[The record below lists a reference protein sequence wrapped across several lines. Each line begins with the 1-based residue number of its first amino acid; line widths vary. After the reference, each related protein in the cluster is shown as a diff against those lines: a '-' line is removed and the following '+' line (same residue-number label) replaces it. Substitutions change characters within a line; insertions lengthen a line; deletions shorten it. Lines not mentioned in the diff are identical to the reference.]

1 MYAVIRT
8 GGKQERVAEGQLVRV
23 ERLGIDEGEDV
34 ELAPILIVDGE
45 RVLATPDEL
54 SGAAV
59 TAKVVGFEDG
69 PKIRGFVYKPKSN
82 NRRRF
87 GHRQHYD
94 TIQITSITAP

>member
-23 ERLGIDEGEDV
+23 ERLGAAEGEDV
-34 ELAPILIVDGE
+34 TFEPILVVDGE

-54 SGAAV
+54 GGAAV
-59 TAKVVGFEDG
+59 SARVVGFESG
-69 PKIRGFVYKPKSN
+69 PKIKAMTYKPKSN
-82 NRRRF
+82 NRRRY
-87 GHRQHYD
+87 GHRQHYA